1 MVNVITIGERMQRES
16 GINSKILLKEKNN
29 CPVLITGHFYFSTME
44 IYLGKQAKS
53 LFYGR
58 DVPINSIGVFQTIG
72 GDWLYW
78 FNDDWTY
85 DTGCADTEVEAM
97 ETAKRNFKARKKLND
112 EETI

>member
-1 MVNVITIGERMQRES
+1 MLFSDNKLSITES
-16 GINSKILLKEKNN
+16 F
-29 CPVLITGHFYFSTME
+29 FYYFRTME

-58 DVPINSIGVFQTIG
+58 DIPINSIGVFQTIG

-97 ETAKRNFKARKKLND
+97 ETAKRNFKARKKLKD
-112 EETI
+112 DETI

>member
-1 MVNVITIGERMQRES
+1 
-16 GINSKILLKEKNN
+16 
-29 CPVLITGHFYFSTME
+29 
-44 IYLGKQAKS
+44 
-53 LFYGR
+53 
-58 DVPINSIGVFQTIG
+58 VFQTIG

-112 EETI
+112 EEAI

>member
-1 MVNVITIGERMQRES
+1 
-16 GINSKILLKEKNN
+16 LL
-29 CPVLITGHFYFSTME
+29 IAGHFYFSTME

-78 FNDDWTY
+78 FNDGWTY
-85 DTGCADTEVEAM
+85 DTGCADTEVEAI
-97 ETAKRNFKARKKLND
+97 EIAKRNFKARKKEND
-112 EETI
+112 DETI

>member
-1 MVNVITIGERMQRES
+1 MINVITIGERMQRES
-16 GINSKILLKEKNN
+16 GINSKILLKEKNK
-29 CPVLITGHFYFSTME
+29 CPVLMTGHFYFSTME

-78 FNDDWTY
+78 FNDGWTY
-85 DTGCADTEVEAM
+85 DTGVADTEVEAI
-97 ETAKRNFKARKKLND
+97 ETAKKNFRPYKKPNNN
-112 EETI
+112 ETI

>member
-72 GDWLYW
+72 GDWLY
-78 FNDDWTY
+78 
-85 DTGCADTEVEAM
+85 
-97 ETAKRNFKARKKLND
+97 
-112 EETI
+112 